1 MQTIAGGW
9 QCQSHTQTFVVGGIP
24 AAMPAGGRAALQN
37 FSLSPGR
44 SVASKAYIG
53 PEGHLRKLYL
63 IAMLV
68 LPFLIQGTVHAQQ
81 FDAAFGVGTLTAPS
95 ASSATGNQAPVSL
108 TGGAYPV
115 FSADLLLKRQF
126 GVSGELAWRGSQ
138 NLYAGFQPY
147 RPLFYDFNGIYVP
160 KLGKHAAAELSAG
173 IGWESLRFYQGFTS
187 CGAISC
193 TDFVS
198 SNHFMG
204 HFGAGLRYYFRGHF
218 FVRPEADLYLIN
230 NNQEF
235 SSSRATRFGVSLG
248 YSFTPGF

>member
-1 MQTIAGGW
+1 M
-9 QCQSHTQTFVVGGIP
+9 
-24 AAMPAGGRAALQN
+24 RK
-37 FSLSPGR
+37 FSLLA
-44 SVASKAYIG
+44 V
-53 PEGHLRKLYL
+53 
-63 IAMLV
+63 LV
-68 LPFLIQGTVHAQQ
+68 LPFIIPSVGHAQQ
-81 FDAAFGVGTLTAPS
+81 FDVAFGVGTLIAPS
-95 ASSATGNQAPVSL
+95 ASSATGNHQPVSL

-115 FSADLLLKRQF
+115 FSADLLLKRDF
-126 GVSGELAWRGSQ
+126 GVSGELAWRASQ

-147 RPLFYDFNGIYVP
+147 RPLFYDFNAIYAP
-160 KLGKHAAAELSAG
+160 KLGKHAAAEVSGG
-173 IGWESLRFYQGFTS
+173 IGWESLRFYTGTTS

>member
-9 QCQSHTQTFVVGGIP
+9 LRPRSSP
-24 AAMPAGGRAALQN
+24 AAAIPAGGLPLYKTFRFLLAE
-37 FSLSPGR
+37 SLHLKHISLR
-44 SVASKAYIG
+44 RIT
-53 PEGHLRKLYL
+53 LRKLTL
-63 IAMLV
+63 IAVLV
-68 LPFLIQGTVHAQQ
+68 LPFLIQGNLHAQQ
-81 FDAAFGVGTLTAPS
+81 FDVAFGVGTLTAPS
-95 ASSATGNQAPVSL
+95 ASSASGDHAPVSI

-115 FSADLLLKRQF
+115 FSADLLLKNRF
-126 GVSGELAWRGSQ
+126 GVSGELAWRASR

-147 RPLFYDFNGIYVP
+147 RPLFYDFNGLYAP
-160 KLGKHAAAELSAG
+160 KLGKSAAAELSAG
-173 IGWESLRFYQGFTS
+173 IGWESLRFYQGFTT
-187 CGAISC
+187 CGVTC

-235 SSSRATRFGVSLG
+235 SSPRATRFGVSLG

>member
-1 MQTIAGGW
+1 ME
-9 QCQSHTQTFVVGGIP
+9 V
-24 AAMPAGGRAALQN
+24 
-37 FSLSPGR
+37 
-44 SVASKAYIG
+44 
-53 PEGHLRKLYL
+53 HLRKIRL
-63 IAMLV
+63 IAVLV

-81 FDAAFGVGTLTAPS
+81 FDVAFGVGTLTAPS
-95 ASSATGNQAPVSL
+95 ASTATGNHQPVSL

-115 FSADLLLKRQF
+115 FSADILLKHRF
-126 GVSGELAWRGSQ
+126 GVSGELAWRGSR

-147 RPLFYDFNGIYVP
+147 RPLFYDFNGIYAP
-160 KLGKHAAAELSAG
+160 KLGKSAAAELSAG

-204 HFGAGLRYYFRGHF
+204 HFGAGLRYYFRGNF

-235 SSSRATRFGVSLG
+235 SSPRATRFGVSLG

>member
-1 MQTIAGGW
+1 
-9 QCQSHTQTFVVGGIP
+9 
-24 AAMPAGGRAALQN
+24 
-37 FSLSPGR
+37 
-44 SVASKAYIG
+44 
-53 PEGHLRKLYL
+53 LRKLSF
-63 IAMLV
+63 IAVLF
-68 LPFLIQGTVHAQQ
+68 LPFFIQGTVQAQQ
-81 FDAAFGVGTLTAPS
+81 FDVAFGVGTLTAPS
-95 ASSATGNQAPVSL
+95 AASASGNHAPVSI

-126 GVSGELAWRGSQ
+126 GVSGELAWRASQ

-160 KLGKHAAAELSAG
+160 KLGKHAAGELSAG

-187 CGAISC
+187 CGALTC

-204 HFGAGLRYYFRGHF
+204 HFGAGLRYYFHGHF

-235 SSSRATRFGVSLG
+235 SSPRATRFGVSLG
-248 YSFTPGF
+248 YTFAPGF

>member
-1 MQTIAGGW
+1 
-9 QCQSHTQTFVVGGIP
+9 
-24 AAMPAGGRAALQN
+24 
-37 FSLSPGR
+37 
-44 SVASKAYIG
+44 
-53 PEGHLRKLYL
+53 LRKLSL
-63 IAMLV
+63 MAVLV
-68 LPFLIQGTVHAQQ
+68 LPFLVHSNVHAQQ
-81 FDAAFGVGTLTAPS
+81 FDVAFGVGTLTAPS
-95 ASSATGNQAPVSL
+95 ASSATGSHAPVSL
-108 TGGAYPV
+108 TSGAYPV

-126 GVSGELAWRGSQ
+126 GVSGELAWRASQ
-138 NLYAGFQPY
+138 NLYGGFQPY
-147 RPLFYDFNGIYVP
+147 RPLFYDFNGIYTP

-218 FVRPEADLYLIN
+218 FVRPEADVYVIN

-235 SSSRATRFGVSLG
+235 SSPRATRFGVSLG
-248 YSFTPGF
+248 YTFAPGF

>member
-1 MQTIAGGW
+1 VAEAPIFAGG
-9 QCQSHTQTFVVGGIP
+9 CDSCR
-24 AAMPAGGRAALQN
+24 RASALQN

-44 SVASKAYIG
+44 IVASKAYIA
-53 PEGHLRKLYL
+53 PEDHLRKLSL
-63 IAMLV
+63 IAVLV
-68 LPFLIQGTVHAQQ
+68 LPFLVQGTLHAQQ
-81 FDAAFGVGTLTAPS
+81 FDVAFGVGTLTAPS
-95 ASSATGNQAPVSL
+95 ASSASGNHAPVSL

-115 FSADLLLKRQF
+115 FSADLLLKNRF
-126 GVSGELAWRGSQ
+126 GVSGELAWRASR

-147 RPLFYDFNGIYVP
+147 RPLFYDFNGIYAP
-160 KLGKHAAAELSAG
+160 KLGKSAAAELSAG
-173 IGWESLRFYQGFTS
+173 IGWESLRFYQGFTT
-187 CGAISC
+187 CGVTC

-235 SSSRATRFGVSLG
+235 SSPRATRFGVSLG

>member
-1 MQTIAGGW
+1 
-9 QCQSHTQTFVVGGIP
+9 
-24 AAMPAGGRAALQN
+24 
-37 FSLSPGR
+37 
-44 SVASKAYIG
+44 
-53 PEGHLRKLYL
+53 LRKLSSVMVL
-63 IAMLV
+63 AVSFLV
-68 LPFLIQGTVHAQQ
+68 SGTLHAQQ
-81 FDAAFGVGTLTAPS
+81 FDVGFGVGTLTAPS
-95 ASSATGNQAPVSL
+95 ASSASGNHAPVSL

-115 FSADLLLKRQF
+115 VSADLLLKKQF
-126 GVSGELAWRGSQ
+126 GVGGELAWRASQ

-160 KLGKHAAAELSAG
+160 KLGKRASAELMAG
-173 IGWESLRFYQGFTS
+173 IGWESLRFYQGFTT

-204 HFGAGLRYYFRGHF
+204 HFGAGLRYYFYGHF
-218 FVRPEADLYLIN
+218 FVRPEAHLYLIN

-248 YSFTPGF
+248 YTFAPGF

>member
-1 MQTIAGGW
+1 
-9 QCQSHTQTFVVGGIP
+9 
-24 AAMPAGGRAALQN
+24 
-37 FSLSPGR
+37 
-44 SVASKAYIG
+44 
-53 PEGHLRKLYL
+53 LRKLSL
-63 IAMLV
+63 MAVLV
-68 LPFLIQGTVHAQQ
+68 LLFLIQGTVHAQQ

-95 ASSATGNQAPVSL
+95 ASNATGNHAPVSL

-115 FSADLLLKRQF
+115 FSADILLKRQF
-126 GVSGELAWRGSQ
+126 GVSGELAWRASQ
-138 NLYAGFQPY
+138 NLYAGFAPY
-147 RPLFYDFNGIYVP
+147 RPLLYDFNGIYVP
-160 KLGKHAAAELSAG
+160 KLGKHAAGELSAG

-204 HFGAGLRYYFRGHF
+204 HFGAGLRYYFHGHF
-218 FVRPEADLYLIN
+218 FVRPEADLYLVR

-235 SSSRATRFGVSLG
+235 SSPRATRFGVSLG